1 MVTGAPGAGLDG
13 RDVRARLLIAVAL
26 SAALHFS
33 LIYAIA
39 PRPAVRS
46 ISAVPIAARI
56 FADPASSL
64 PVNVFTPPA
73 ARVPVRHIAS
83 NAATTASTSGPE
95 PRVVAPAPIAET
107 AVMERREDST
117 LPKADL
123 PMALDQQWYEARDLD
138 TYPRALT
145 PIVPAAQESRAQ
157 GSVTLLLS
165 IDETGSVHDV
175 RVIDAQPTEALGEAA
190 VAAAKATRFEPGRRD
205 GHAVRSKLVVKLRLA
220 GQ

>member
-1 MVTGAPGAGLDG
+1 MVTGAPGAGHDG
-13 RDVRARLLIAVAL
+13 RDVRARLALAVFL
-26 SAALHFS
+26 SAALHLS

-46 ISAVPIAARI
+46 TAAAPMAARI
-56 FADPASSL
+56 FTDPAPSL
-64 PVNVFTPPA
+64 RVDAFAPGV

-83 NAATTASTSGPE
+83 NAATASSNPSPDTL
-95 PRVVAPAPIAET
+95 RVSQAPIAESA
-107 AVMERREDST
+107 AVERREDST

-138 TYPRALT
+138 AYPRALT
-145 PIVPAAQESRAQ
+145 PIIPPIAESGAE

-175 RVIDAQPTEALGEAA
+175 RVIDAQPSDALGD
-190 VAAAKATRFEPGRRD
+190 AAAAAARVTRFEPGRRD
-205 GHAVRSKLVVKLRLA
+205 GLAVRSRILVKLRLA
-220 GQ
+220 SQ